1 MFINIPG
8 LCVSKGGGIMMTMD
22 IVQMVLILAV
32 TFGLAWPLGHYI
44 ARIFRGEHTWM
55 DPLGRPMERLLYKIA
70 GIDPDQEMDWK
81 HYAFALLSI
90 NGLGIIVL
98 FILQR
103 VQGILPLNPQHFG
116 SVPGALAFNTAV
128 SFVTNT
134 NWQAYSGES
143 TLSYLTQALGLT
155 VQNFLSAATGIA
167 VVIALIRGITRKT
180 CRSIGNFWADLT
192 RSVIWVLL
200 PLSLVLAV
208 VLTSQGVIQNF
219 HHYTIAQ
226 TLEGK
231 VQTLPMGP
239 VASQEAIKEIGTN
252 GGGFFNANSAHPF
265 ENPSPFTNL
274 LEIIALLLIPVALTF
289 TFGHMVGDRRQ
300 GHVILGAMLLLFLV
314 GLGVAYYSEAAGN
327 PQIAALGVSGP
338 TAMEGKEVRFGI
350 AGSVLFATATSATS
364 CGAVNTMHDSLTP
377 LGGFIPMFQIMLGEV
392 VFGGAGAGLYS
403 ILIFVILAVFIVGLM
418 VGRTP
423 EYLGKKLES
432 AEIKMAVLGIVIP
445 SALILIGSAVAA
457 VTHPGLASVTNPGP
471 HGLSQI
477 LYAFASAAGNNGSAF
492 AGLNANTLFYN
503 LLLALAMFI
512 GRFGVIIPVLA
523 IAGAMAGKK
532 IIPVGPG
539 TFQTRGVLFIGVLIG
554 TLLIIGALTFFPAL
568 ALGPIIE
575 HLLMNAGK
583 TF

>member
-1 MFINIPG
+1 
-8 LCVSKGGGIMMTMD
+8 MMIMD
-22 IVQMVLILAV
+22 IVQMILILAI
-32 TFGLAWPLGHYI
+32 TLGLAWPLGHYI
-44 ARIFRGEHTWM
+44 ARVFRGERTWM
-55 DPLGRPMERLLYKIA
+55 DPLGRPMERLLYKMA

-81 HYAFALLSI
+81 HYALALLSF
-90 NGLGIIVL
+90 NVLGIIIL

-103 VQGILPLNPQHFG
+103 VQGLLPFNPQHFG
-116 SVPGALAFNTAV
+116 SVPGTLALNTAI

-155 VQNFLSAATGIA
+155 VQNFVSAATGIA
-167 VVIALIRGITRKT
+167 VVIALIRGLTRKT
-180 CRSIGNFWADLT
+180 CRSIGNFWVDLT
-192 RSVIWVLL
+192 RSVIWILL
-200 PLSLVLAV
+200 PLSLILAV

-219 HHYTIAQ
+219 HHYTATQ

-231 VQTLPMGP
+231 TQTLPMGP
-239 VASQEAIKEIGTN
+239 VASQEAIKELGTN

-274 LEIIALLLIPVALTF
+274 LEIIALLLIPIAMTF

-314 GLGVAYYSEAAGN
+314 GLGVAYWSEAAGN
-327 PQIAALGVSGP
+327 PQIATLGLKGP
-338 TAMEGKEVRFGI
+338 TSMEGKEVRFGV
-350 AGSVLFATATSATS
+350 ANSVLFASATSATS

-377 LGGFIPMFQIMLGEV
+377 LGGFIPMFQMMLGEV

-423 EYLGKKLES
+423 EYLGKKIES

-445 SALILIGSAVAA
+445 SALILVGSAIAA
-457 VTHPGLASVTNPGP
+457 VTRTGLASVTNPGP

-503 LLLALAMFI
+503 LLLGLAMFF
-512 GRFGVIIPVLA
+512 GRFGVILPVLA
-523 IAGAMAGKK
+523 IAGTMAGKK
-532 IIPVGPG
+532 IIPAGPG
-539 TFQTRGVLFIGVLIG
+539 TFQTRGVLFVGVLIG
-554 TLLIIGALTFFPAL
+554 TILIVGALTFFPAL

-575 HLLMNAGK
+575 HLMMNAGK

>member
-1 MFINIPG
+1 M
-8 LCVSKGGGIMMTMD
+8 MD

-32 TFGLAWPLGHYI
+32 TLILAWPLGRYI
-44 ARIFRGEHTWM
+44 ARVFQGERTWM
-55 DPLGRPMERLLYKIA
+55 DPLCRPLERLLYRVA
-70 GIDPDQEMDWK
+70 GIDPLQEMDWK
-81 HYAFALLSI
+81 HYAVALLSFNI
-90 NGLGIIVL
+90 LGILAL

-103 VQGILPLNPQHFG
+103 IQGILPFNPQHFG
-116 SVPGALAFNTAV
+116 AVPGALATNTAI

-143 TLSYLTQALGLT
+143 TLSYLTQALGMT

-167 VVIALIRGITRKT
+167 VVIALVRGITRKT
-180 CRSIGNFWADLT
+180 CRTIGNFWADLT
-192 RSVIWVLL
+192 RSVIWILL
-200 PLSLVLAV
+200 PLSLILAV

-219 HHYTIAQ
+219 NHYAPVQ

-239 VASQEAIKEIGTN
+239 VASQEAIKELGTN

-265 ENPSPFTNL
+265 ENPTPFTNL
-274 LEIIALLLIPVALTF
+274 LEIVALLLIPAALTF
-289 TFGHMVGDRRQ
+289 TFGRMVGEGRQ

-314 GLGVAYYSEAAGN
+314 SLGVAYSSEVAGN
-327 PQIAALGVSGP
+327 PQIAALGVRGP
-338 TAMEGKEVRFGI
+338 NSMEGKEVRFGI
-350 AGSVLFATATSATS
+350 ASSVLFATATSATS

-377 LGGFIPMFQIMLGEV
+377 LGGFVPLFQIMLGEV
-392 VFGGAGAGLYS
+392 VFGGVGAGLYS

-423 EYLGKKLES
+423 EYLGKKIES
-432 AEIKMAVLGIVIP
+432 AEIKMAVLGMVIP
-445 SALILIGSAVAA
+445 SALILIGSAIAA
-457 VTHPGLASVTNPGP
+457 VTRAGLGSVTNPGP

-477 LYAFASAAGNNGSAF
+477 LYAFSSAAGNNGSAF

-503 LLLALAMFI
+503 LMLALAMFI
-512 GRFGVIIPVLA
+512 GRFGVILPVLA
-523 IAGAMAGKK
+523 IAGSMAGKK
-532 IIPVGPG
+532 IIPSGPG
-539 TFQTRGVLFIGVLIG
+539 TFQTRGLLFTCVLIG
-554 TLLIIGALTFFPAL
+554 TILIVGALTFFPAL

-575 HLLMNAGK
+575 HLMMNAGK

>member
-1 MFINIPG
+1 MI
-8 LCVSKGGGIMMTMD
+8 MD
-22 IVQMVLILAV
+22 ILQMVLILAV
-32 TFGLAWPLGHYI
+32 TLGLAWPLGHYI
-44 ARIFRGEHTWM
+44 ARVFRGERTWM
-55 DPLGRPMERLLYKIA
+55 DPVVRLIERLLYRIA

-81 HYAFALLSI
+81 HYALALLTF
-90 NGLGIIVL
+90 NVLGIIGL

-103 VQGILPLNPQHFG
+103 IQGFLPFNPQHFG
-116 SVPGALAFNTAV
+116 SVPGALALNTAI

-143 TLSYLTQALGLT
+143 SLSYLTQALGLT
-155 VQNFLSAATGIA
+155 VQNFVSAATGIA

-180 CRSIGNFWADLT
+180 CRSIGNFWVDLT
-192 RSVIWVLL
+192 RSVIWILL
-200 PLSLVLAV
+200 PLALVLAV

-219 HHYTIAQ
+219 THYTKYQ
-226 TLEGK
+226 TMEGT

-252 GGGFFNANSAHPF
+252 GGGFFNANSSHPF

-274 LEIIALLLIPVALTF
+274 LEIIALLLIPTALTF
-289 TFGHMVGDRRQ
+289 TFGQIVGDKRQ

-314 GLGVAYYSEAAGN
+314 SLGVAYYSEAAGN
-327 PQIAALGVSGP
+327 PQIAVFGVSGP
-338 TAMEGKEVRFGI
+338 TSMEGKEVRFGI
-350 AGSVLFATATSATS
+350 ANSVLFAAATSATS

-392 VFGGAGAGLYS
+392 VFGGVGAGLYS

-423 EYLGKKLES
+423 EYLGKKIES

-445 SALILIGSAVAA
+445 SALILIGSAIAA
-457 VTHPGLASVTNPGP
+457 VTRTGLASVTNPGP

-512 GRFGVIIPVLA
+512 GRFGVILPVLA
-523 IAGAMAGKK
+523 IAGTMASKK

-539 TFQTRGVLFIGVLIG
+539 TFQTRGVLFVGVLIG
-554 TLLIIGALTFFPAL
+554 TILIVGALTFFPAL

-575 HLLMNAGK
+575 HLMMNAGK
-583 TF
+583 VF

>member
-1 MFINIPG
+1 MI
-8 LCVSKGGGIMMTMD
+8 MD
-22 IVQMVLILAV
+22 IVQMVLILAL
-32 TFGLAWPLGHYI
+32 TLGLAWPLGHYI
-44 ARIFRGEHTWM
+44 ARVFRGEQTWM
-55 DPLGRPMERLLYKIA
+55 DPLARPVERSLYRMA
-70 GIDPDQEMDWK
+70 AIDSEQEMDWK
-81 HYAFALLSI
+81 HYAFALLAFNI
-90 NGLGIIVL
+90 FGIVAL

-103 VQGILPLNPQHFG
+103 TQGILPFNPQHFAA
-116 SVPGALAFNTAV
+116 VPGPLAFNTAI

-155 VQNFLSAATGIA
+155 VQNFVSAATGIA

-180 CRSIGNFWADLT
+180 CRSIGNFWVDLT
-192 RSVIWVLL
+192 RSIIWILL

-219 HHYTIAQ
+219 HHYTAVQ

-231 VQTLPMGP
+231 IQTLPMGP

-252 GGGFFNANSAHPF
+252 GGGFFNANSSHPF

-300 GHVILGAMLLLFLV
+300 GQVILGVMLLLFLV
-314 GLGVAYYSEAAGN
+314 GMGVAYWSEAAGN

-338 TAMEGKEVRFGI
+338 TSMEGKEVRFGI
-350 AGSVLFATATSATS
+350 LGSVLFASATSATS

-392 VFGGAGAGLYS
+392 VFGGVGAGLYS

-423 EYLGKKLES
+423 EYLGKKIES

-445 SALILIGSAVAA
+445 SALILVGSAIAA
-457 VTHPGLASVTNPGP
+457 VTRAGLASLTNPGP

-477 LYAFASAAGNNGSAF
+477 LYAFSSAAGNNGSAF

-503 LLLALAMFI
+503 LLLALAMFF
-512 GRFGVIIPVLA
+512 GRFGVILPVLA
-523 IAGAMAGKK
+523 IAGSMASKK

-539 TFQTRGVLFIGVLIG
+539 TFQTRGVLFVGVLLG
-554 TLLIIGALTFFPAL
+554 TILIIGALTFFPAL

>member
-1 MFINIPG
+1 
-8 LCVSKGGGIMMTMD
+8 MTMD
-22 IVQMVLILAV
+22 IVQMALILV
-32 TFGLAWPLGHYI
+32 FTLGLAWPLGYYI
-44 ARIFRGEHTWM
+44 ARVFRGEQTWM
-55 DPLGRPMERLLYKIA
+55 DPLGRPMERLLYRMA
-70 GIDPDQEMDWK
+70 AIDPEQEMDWK
-81 HYAFALLSI
+81 HYAFALLAFNI
-90 NGLGIIVL
+90 FGIIAL

-103 VQGILPLNPQHFG
+103 IQGILPFNPQHFG
-116 SVPGALAFNTAV
+116 AVPGALAFNTAI

-143 TLSYLTQALGLT
+143 TLSYLTSALGLT
-155 VQNFLSAATGIA
+155 VQNFVSAATGIA

-180 CRSIGNFWADLT
+180 CRSIGNFWVDLT
-192 RSVIWVLL
+192 RSIIWILL

-219 HHYTIAQ
+219 HHYVTVQ
-226 TLEGK
+226 TLAGK

-252 GGGFFNANSAHPF
+252 GGGFFNANSSHPF

-274 LEIIALLLIPVALTF
+274 LEIVALLLIPVALTF

-300 GHVILGAMLLLFLV
+300 GQVILGAMLLLFLV
-314 GLGVAYYSEAAGN
+314 GLGVAYWSEAAGN
-327 PQIAALGVSGP
+327 PQIAALGISGP
-338 TAMEGKEVRFGI
+338 TSMEGKEVRFGI
-350 AGSVLFATATSATS
+350 AGSVLFASATSATS

-392 VFGGAGAGLYS
+392 IFGGVGAGLYS

-423 EYLGKKLES
+423 EYLGKKIES

-445 SALILIGSAVAA
+445 SALILVGSAIAA
-457 VTHPGLASVTNPGP
+457 VTRAGLASITNPGP

-477 LYAFASAAGNNGSAF
+477 LYAFSSAAGNNGSAF

-503 LLLALAMFI
+503 LLLALAMFF
-512 GRFGVIIPVLA
+512 GRFGVILPVLA
-523 IAGAMAGKK
+523 IAGSMASKK
-532 IIPVGPG
+532 IIPGGPG
-539 TFQTRGVLFIGVLIG
+539 TFQTRGVLFVGVLLG
-554 TLLIIGALTFFPAL
+554 TILIIGALTFFPAL